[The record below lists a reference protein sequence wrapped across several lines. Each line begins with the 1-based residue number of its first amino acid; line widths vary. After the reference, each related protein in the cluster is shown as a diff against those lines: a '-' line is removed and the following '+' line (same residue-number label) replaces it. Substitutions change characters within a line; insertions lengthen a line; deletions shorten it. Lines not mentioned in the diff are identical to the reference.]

1 MFIDTLQF
9 SRRSR
14 HGQPVRRRAAA
25 RTVAG
30 LLWLVVV
37 GSCGCSSIYHQTRT
51 QLPPEP
57 TAELSLRLAEAREAD
72 RQLETVGRELLAQL
86 HQGFTCAQYEFDR
99 LDTAAHELE
108 RCLGAA
114 VVTAARCEP
123 PANREAEIE
132 FLRVQAS
139 VWRAYV
145 EANRAA
151 DPAIQE
157 QQLEELLRTGYPAN
171 STP

>member
-37 GSCGCSSIYHQTRT
+37 GSCGCSSIYHQTRA
-51 QLPPEP
+51 QLPPER

-72 RQLETVGRELLAQL
+72 RQLETVGRELLSQL
-86 HQGFTCAQYEFDR
+86 RQGSTNTQYEFDR
-99 LDTAAHELE
+99 LQTAAHELE
-108 RCLGAA
+108 RRAQAA
-114 VVTAARCEP
+114 AAAAQRGDA
-123 PANREAEIE
+123 PAEQEALVEAFRIRALLWQCFVEAE
-132 FLRVQAS
+132 
-139 VWRAYV
+139 
-145 EANRAA
+145 RAA
-151 DPAIQE
+151 DPATQE
-157 QQLEELLRTGYPAN
+157 QQLEGLLR
-171 STP
+171 SS